1 MTRTVKWILG
11 IVIGLVLVC
20 AIVAVGFIAIN
31 RLNIGTLAV
40 GRRAFLPFQGR
51 RIMPMQPGE
60 GMPYHRVGGFFPFGF
75 LGGWLI
81 FAAFLG
87 LFALLVIA
95 LVLLL
100 RRPSHAV
107 VQSSVANQPLTPM
120 QSAVIDQATTGGPAM
135 PDQPP
140 VADAAPTPSSAGQN
154 CPSCGRAVQTDWNH
168 CPYCGTTLA
177 GSA

>member
-11 IVIGLVLVC
+11 IVIGLVVVC
-20 AIVAVGFIAIN
+20 AIVAVGFFVIN

-51 RIMPMQPGE
+51 RVMPIQPYE
-60 GMPYHRVGGFFPFGF
+60 GMPYQRVGGYFPFGF

-81 FAAFLG
+81 FAALLA

-100 RRPSHAV
+100 RRPSRAV
-107 VQSSVANQPLTPM
+107 IQPAITNQPLAPV
-120 QSAVIDQATTGGPAM
+120 QSAVMDQATTGGPAM
-135 PDQPP
+135 PDQPLAP
-140 VADAAPTPSSAGQN
+140 GATPAPTSAGQN
-154 CPSCGRAVQTDWNH
+154 CPSCGRAVQADWSH
-168 CPYCGTTLA
+168 CPYCGTALA
-177 GSA
+177 SSA